1 MTCGVPASGA
11 PPDALKRRFGE
22 RGRRLEEGRYERTI
36 PTTWIGAEDLP
47 VLFVNTFVGQVQP
60 QEGAF
65 YLSVGQT
72 VPPALIGTPQ
82 EQAEQLEQIAYVPIK
97 PVARLALTR
106 SRMEELVALLQL
118 NLEQYDQMVEQM
130 MGGGEA

>member
-1 MTCGVPASGA
+1 MDSVVTEVAR
-11 PPDALKRRFGE
+11 ALAN
-22 RGRRLEEGRYERTI
+22 RGHGRLDEGRYERAI

-47 VLFVNTFVGQVQP
+47 VLFVNTFVGQIQP

-65 YLSVGQT
+65 YLTLGQT

-82 EQAEQLEQIAYVPIK
+82 EQTEQLEQIAYVPVK

-106 SRMEELVALLQL
+106 SRMEELVAILQV
-118 NLEQYDQMVEQM
+118 NLEQYDQLVEQM
-130 MGGGEA
+130 RDGGEES

>member
-1 MTCGVPASGA
+1 MPASGV

-22 RGRRLEEGRYERTI
+22 RGRRLDEERYERNI

-60 QEGAF
+60 QEGTF
-65 YLSVGQT
+65 YLTLGQT
-72 VPPALIGTPQ
+72 LPPALIGTPQ

-118 NLEQYDQMVEQM
+118 NLEQHDQLLQQM
-130 MGGGEA
+130 RGGDEE

>member
-1 MTCGVPASGA
+1 M
-11 PPDALKRRFGE
+11 DEEHHE
-22 RGRRLEEGRYERTI
+22 RAI

-47 VLFVNTFVGQVQP
+47 VLFVNTFVGQIQP

-65 YLSVGQT
+65 YLTLGQ
-72 VPPALIGTPQ
+72 VLPPALIGTPQ

-106 SRMEELVALLQL
+106 SRVEELVAILQT
-118 NLEQYDQMVEQM
+118 NLDQYDQIVRQMRGDVES
-130 MGGGEA
+130 